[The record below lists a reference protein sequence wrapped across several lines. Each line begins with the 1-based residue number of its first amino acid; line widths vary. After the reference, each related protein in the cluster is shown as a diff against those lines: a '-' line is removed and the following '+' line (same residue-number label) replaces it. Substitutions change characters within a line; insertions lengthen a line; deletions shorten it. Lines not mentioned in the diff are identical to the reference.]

1 MQAIVSSTCL
11 EVEELQD
18 LLRRADDPL
27 LDGPKNSEKMITA
40 SRERIRAA
48 YQAVADSRRRLR
60 RGEKLQ
66 EVDFLVE
73 PEAASPNLDLAELT
87 GRLKEETVISLL
99 VEERLMGER
108 PDRADWMEDESE
120 VKHESGEKNAFTTAS
135 ERLSE
140 SD

>member
-87 GRLKEETVISLL
+87 GRL
-99 VEERLMGER
+99 MGER

-120 VKHESGEKNAFTTAS
+120 VKDESGEKDAFTTAS